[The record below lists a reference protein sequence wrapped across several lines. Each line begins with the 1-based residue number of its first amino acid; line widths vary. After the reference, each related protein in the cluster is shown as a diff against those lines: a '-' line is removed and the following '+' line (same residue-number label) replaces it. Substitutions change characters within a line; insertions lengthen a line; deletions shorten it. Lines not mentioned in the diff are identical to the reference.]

1 MEEKK
6 YSKMLIPSIL
16 SISLLTIMAPTA
28 IAPALAAI
36 KEAFPEISATEAKLV
51 LTLPTLVMMPMGLY
65 SARLTSKMDKKK
77 LLLTGMFLFL
87 VFGVGGGFVNN
98 FKLLLIVRLLFGV
111 GLGIMTPLSTSLI
124 FDFAPD
130 TNQRSKLMGIQGAS
144 NQLGGLVFM
153 SLSGI
158 LASISWRYSFL
169 CYAFV
174 IVSIVLTFL
183 YLPSI
188 PACPVEKDKT
198 NGEQKKMSKKI
209 FILAFFSMMIFACFF
224 VVNTDLA
231 LYMKVDNLGGADD
244 CGYALSLMRIPAI
257 ISGMLLA
264 WFMRNLK
271 NWTVP
276 FAAVVMGLGYLIIAY
291 SYTYVMLMIGC
302 LVVGVGGGFALPSIQ
317 LYIPFIVT
325 PRQRTLGV
333 AIITSVAQFGQFLS
347 PLYTNLF
354 VSESATDP
362 CRARFVVS
370 AISTVIIGFLA
381 WCFVRTL
388 PKKPLVD

>member
-1 MEEKK
+1 
-6 YSKMLIPSIL
+6 
-16 SISLLTIMAPTA
+16 
-28 IAPALAAI
+28 
-36 KEAFPEISATEAKLV
+36 
-51 LTLPTLVMMPMGLY
+51 
-65 SARLTSKMDKKK
+65 
-77 LLLTGMFLFL
+77 
-87 VFGVGGGFVNN
+87 
-98 FKLLLIVRLLFGV
+98 
-111 GLGIMTPLSTSLI
+111 
-124 FDFAPD
+124 
-130 TNQRSKLMGIQGAS
+130 
-144 NQLGGLVFM
+144 
-153 SLSGI
+153 
-158 LASISWRYSFL
+158 
-169 CYAFV
+169 
-174 IVSIVLTFL
+174 
-183 YLPSI
+183 
-188 PACPVEKDKT
+188 
-198 NGEQKKMSKKI
+198 MSKKI